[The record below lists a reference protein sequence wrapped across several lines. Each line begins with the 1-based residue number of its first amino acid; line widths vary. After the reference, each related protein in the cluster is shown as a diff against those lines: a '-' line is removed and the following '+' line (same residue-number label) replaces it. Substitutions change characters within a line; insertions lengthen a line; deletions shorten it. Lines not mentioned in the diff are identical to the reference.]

1 MTDII
6 YEVVNLYY
14 LGIKGYNRMN
24 GVVCGINGISQAIR
38 TKSGGHNEVKIIEDI
53 EPKEIGHYSYPNSNK
68 KHQSNTVYDKEYI
81 SPTLDTMEGGNRQ
94 PKIIEDV
101 TEPCICASRGRNPE
115 NPSDRNVGI
124 DTEQRLEINSQG
136 TSNTLTSVQKNNL
149 VIEPSVKKIGET
161 TPNSQAGA
169 VYDISGVSQTL
180 TACTHGYAM
189 GNIAEPT
196 IIQNAHGFNKGAEL
210 SLSPTITSNS
220 FENNNFLKEPKLV
233 GGIGEINW
241 GKQYHQGN
249 RIYDSEEIAMC
260 LNSQPVGNAG
270 GNSYLYQVEKP
281 TYRIRKLTPKECIRL
296 MNFDDGDYEKIKEI
310 GMSDSQIYKQCG
322 NSIVVACLEK
332 IFDKM
337 FVNTETTEPVQLT
350 LF

>member
-1 MTDII
+1 ML
-6 YEVVNLYY
+6 YEV
-14 LGIKGYNRMN
+14 I
-24 GVVCGINGISQAIR
+24 
-38 TKSGGHNEVKIIEDI
+38 TVKIIEDI

-169 VYDISGVSQTL
+169 VYDISG
-180 TACTHGYAM
+180 A
-189 GNIAEPT
+189 
-196 IIQNAHGFNKGAEL
+196 
-210 SLSPTITSNS
+210 
-220 FENNNFLKEPKLV
+220 
-233 GGIGEINW
+233 
-241 GKQYHQGN
+241 
-249 RIYDSEEIAMC
+249 
-260 LNSQPVGNAG
+260 
-270 GNSYLYQVEKP
+270 
-281 TYRIRKLTPKECIRL
+281 
-296 MNFDDGDYEKIKEI
+296 
-310 GMSDSQIYKQCG
+310 
-322 NSIVVACLEK
+322 
-332 IFDKM
+332 
-337 FVNTETTEPVQLT
+337 
-350 LF
+350 